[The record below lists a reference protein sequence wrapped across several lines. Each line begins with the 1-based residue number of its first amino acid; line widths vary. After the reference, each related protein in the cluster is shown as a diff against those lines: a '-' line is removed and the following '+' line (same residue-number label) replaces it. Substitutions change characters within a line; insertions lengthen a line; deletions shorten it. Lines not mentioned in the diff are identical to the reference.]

1 MAYTKTVWNDR
12 IKNSAGDIIQ
22 EGTPV
27 SAGNMN
33 KIEKGIEDAHKQME
47 QAGKETVSLPYGL
60 SVLNSPN
67 GSPLDIQIEGRTL
80 ISMGNSDLEGGKKYV
95 LADPKTAVVIDGT
108 TYKGVSKFEGK
119 NARPTIIRTA
129 NFEGKVAGST
139 LENPHISKRT
149 TFNDTPITLLKPS
162 DFTIEVN
169 GTDGGYSTL
178 NSLNGTLSSI
188 TMNKPYIV
196 NGISQELF
204 SFNLIE
210 EVERKVGRIPGST
223 VTDKIIWLKNNLNKL
238 TFNWYGFGTGMGG
251 NKATVKFFRV
261 SNSSWES
268 TTGGTN
274 SHTNSV
280 VSKIA
285 QIITGVT
292 NYIDD
297 NGFVHFLAHAEAS
310 DGTAASVV
318 NTDYADLDI
327 ELKSNADFY
336 APRVPLYE
344 VPQESYDKILVEWD
358 AVAVVRRYPMIEG
371 AKSLQNPIV
380 TVEGGNLLPPFP
392 EWNLHAEASV
402 ISPYELEVSAAGLG
416 RNNYVKV
423 NVVPNTDYELICDT
437 NGSVG
442 VLYENED
449 KSFTGAGY
457 TNAFPKKFNSGSNSV
472 VRIFVTNYMSPAGK
486 YTFSKPMLKLASVS
500 SSEKPFVPRNPSY
513 LYAETILRGLN
524 NLNDMLY
531 QDDGK
536 WKVLKKW
543 EEVLLD
549 GANPWAWHADFVGYK
564 AIKVADAFGSITTST
579 NTSIY
584 QVTNHLGAL
593 LKKLTTSSDLELN
606 SAAAWFGNIT
616 GNAGVADV
624 ILTVPDILTG
634 WADSYTPTSDEIKA
648 YFNGWKV
655 KAVDGSNKPTAW
667 VSVLDGTDAPTQ
679 TLDYVKANKA
689 PNYTGYR
696 LLYQLARPRV
706 VDITDKVEGSLS
718 VSGQVQVSIDSGVVV
733 REKAI
738 PKVSTDGLYCCI
750 NSFNNPYYVG
760 SVPLKNK
767 VSKFLFVYKNNKI
780 DNVWEF
786 FEDGKGYGKQRANI
800 SLNDFDPAAEYYVTY
815 LVWDKETFTNKPVN
829 VKASYNTSIRS
840 TVDQM
845 NEQLADVKS
854 MASIHDRYLYKL
866 LLAAKANGWSV

>member
-47 QAGKETVSLPYGL
+47 QAAKETVSLPYGP

-67 GSPLDIQIEGRTL
+67 GSPLDVQIEGRTL

-108 TYKGVSKFEGK
+108 TYKGISKFEGK

-238 TFNWYGFGTGMGG
+238 TFNWYGFGAGVGG

-261 SNSSWES
+261 SNSSWEA

-274 SHTNSV
+274 SHTSSV
-280 VSKIA
+280 VSKIS
-285 QIITGVT
+285 QIITGVA

-297 NGFVHFLAHAEAS
+297 NGFIHFLAHAEAS
-310 DGTAASVV
+310 DGTIASTI

-358 AVAVVRRYPMIEG
+358 AAAVVTRYSMVEG
-371 AKSLQNPIV
+371 IKSFQNPIV
-380 TVEGGNLLPPFP
+380 TIEGDNLLPPFS
-392 EWNLHAEASV
+392 EWNLHANAKV
-402 ISPYELEVSAAGLG
+402 KSPYELELNSSANDQYSSYILDAF
-416 RNNYVKV
+416 
-423 NVVPNTDYELICDT
+423 PNTEYNLRCETDVPSSRILVYEIDASGNYL
-437 NGSVG
+437 N
-442 VLYENED
+442 
-449 KSFTGAGY
+449 TGGARD
-457 TNAFPKKFNSGSNSV
+457 KKFTTISNTRKLM
-472 VRIFVTNYMSPAGK
+472 VRVTNTGGFIGQTNFKNPILS
-486 YTFSKPMLKLASVS
+486 LS
-500 SSEKPFVPRNPSY
+500 SADKPFSPRNPSR
-513 LYAETILRGLN
+513 LYAETTLRGLN
-524 NLNDMLY
+524 NVNDVLY
-531 QDDGK
+531 QNDGN

-549 GANPWAWHADFVGYK
+549 GSNPWAWHADFVGYK

-593 LKKLTTSSDLELN
+593 LKKLTTSSDLDLN

-634 WADSYTPTSDEIKA
+634 WSDSYTPTSDEIKA

-655 KAVDGSNKPTAW
+655 KIVDGSNKPTAW

-718 VSGQVQVSIDSGVVV
+718 ASGQVQVSIDSGVVV

-800 SLNDFDPAAEYYVTY
+800 SSNDFDPAAEYYVTY
-815 LVWDKETFTNKPVN
+815 LVWDKETFTNNPVN

>member
-12 IKNSAGDIIQ
+12 IKDSQGNIVQ

-27 SAGNMN
+27 SAGNLN

-47 QAGKETVSLPYGL
+47 QAAKETVSLPYGL

-67 GSPLDIQIEGRTL
+67 GSPLDVQIEGRTL
-80 ISMGNSDLEGGKKYV
+80 VSMGNSDLEGGKKYV

-108 TYKGVSKFEGK
+108 IYKGISKFEGK

-129 NFEGKVAGST
+129 NFEGKVSGSAV
-139 LENPHISKRT
+139 ENPHLSKAG
-149 TFNDTPITLLKPS
+149 FKNTLLSPS
-162 DFTIEVN
+162 GVWQNQDIETA
-169 GTDGGYSTL
+169 GYTSMYTLDGKSRFVADST
-178 NSLNGTLSSI
+178 SGSI
-188 TMNKPYIV
+188 AQM
-196 NGISQELF
+196 LF
-204 SFNLIE
+204 SFNIIE
-210 EVERKVGRIPGST
+210 EIERKVGKIPGST
-223 VTDKIIWLKNNLNKL
+223 VADKVNWLKNNLNKL
-238 TFNWYGFGTGMGG
+238 TCNWNGYGSGVGG
-251 NKATVKFFRV
+251 NKANLVRWDAV
-261 SNSSWES
+261 AGAW
-268 TTGGTN
+268 TTPPL
-274 SHTNSV
+274 SHTSV
-280 VSKIA
+280 SVSKITLTPTISTA
-285 QIITGVT
+285 
-292 NYIDD
+292 IDA
-297 NGFVHFLAHAEAS
+297 NGLVHFLAYAEAS
-310 DGTAASVV
+310 DGVTASTI
-318 NTDYADLDI
+318 NTDYVELDI

-344 VPQESYDKILVEWD
+344 VPQESCDKILVEWD
-358 AVAVVRRYPMIEG
+358 AAAVVKRYPMIEG

-380 TVEGGNLLPPFP
+380 TVEGGNLLPPFS

-416 RNNYVKV
+416 RNSYVKV
-423 NVVPNTDYELICDT
+423 NVAPNTDYELICDT

-486 YTFSKPMLKLASVS
+486 YNFSKPMLKLASVS

-549 GANPWAWHADFVGYK
+549 GTNPWAWHADFVGYK

-616 GNAGVADV
+616 GTAGIADV
-624 ILTVPDILTG
+624 ILTVPDTLTG

-655 KAVDGSNKPTAW
+655 KTVDGSNKPTAW
-667 VSVLDGTDAPTQ
+667 VSALDGKDAPTQ
-679 TLDYVKANKA
+679 TLDYMKINKA
-689 PNYTGYR
+689 PGYTGYR
-696 LLYQLARPRV
+696 LLYQLSTTRV
-706 VDITDKVEGSLS
+706 VDVTDKVEGSLS
-718 VSGQVQVSIDSGVVV
+718 VSAQTQVSLDSGVIVK
-733 REKAI
+733 EKVI
-738 PKVSTDGLYCCI
+738 PVLASDNYYYVNGSNKPLSRRVKKILAVYKDYAQDDFQI
-750 NSFNNPYYVG
+750 NSQFAVNIGTVG
-760 SVPLKNK
+760 NEYARKPQES
-767 VSKFLFVYKNNKI
+767 
-780 DNVWEF
+780 
-786 FEDGKGYGKQRANI
+786 
-800 SLNDFDPAAEYYVTY
+800 FDPTASYYVTY
-815 LVWDKETFTNKPVN
+815 LSLDKETLTTNPVN

-845 NEQLADVKS
+845 NEHLADVKS
-854 MASIHDRYLYKL
+854 SVSIHDRYLYKL